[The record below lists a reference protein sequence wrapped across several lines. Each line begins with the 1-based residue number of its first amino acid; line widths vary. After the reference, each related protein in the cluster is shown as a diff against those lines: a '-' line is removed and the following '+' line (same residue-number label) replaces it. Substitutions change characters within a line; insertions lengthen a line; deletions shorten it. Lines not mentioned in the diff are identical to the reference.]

1 MWNGSTPE
9 HRKQSSERRSTMIP
23 LKDSLLV
30 PYSTN
35 FNDRIVATPLVF
47 QLTAP
52 QAAAYTA
59 LHTPYITAYETMMA
73 ARADGTRS
81 KSLTNAKDN
90 AKRNLLIYARQ
101 LYSFVQSN

>member
-1 MWNGSTPE
+1 MS
-9 HRKQSSERRSTMIP
+9 IP
-23 LKDSLLV
+23 TKDSLLV

-35 FNDRIVATPLVF
+35 FNDRIVANPSTF
-47 QLTAP
+47 QLVAA
-52 QAAAYTA
+52 QATAYTA

-90 AKRNLLIYARQ
+90 AKRNLLTYGRQ
-101 LYSFVQSN
+101 LYSFVQSNNSVSQANKILLGIHLRVI